1 MTRLQVFAV
10 AFVTAAAI
18 AVGCSDDVLG
28 PDRPAATE
36 QLPVPSERRE
46 EMRLMPLVVEEQW
59 TRAVPRDS
67 AKSGGQV
74 ERRQKVQRSLP

>member
-1 MTRLQVFAV
+1 MTRLQVFTA

-36 QLPVPSERRE
+36 QLPVPSEERE
-46 EMRLMPLVVEEQW
+46 QMRLMPLVVEEQW
-59 TRAVPRDS
+59 TRALPRDRDS
-67 AKSGGQV
+67 AMPGGQV
-74 ERRQKVQRSLP
+74 ERRQTVQR